1 MNPAMSL
8 PKTDADKPQ
17 LINCHAHIFT
27 GDSVPPWLAKTFIP
41 FPLYYLF
48 PISGIVKL
56 LRWWYSGP
64 YRIKFTTGYK
74 KLQRA
79 LYNTKMLLQRVFI
92 LSLLKFLAGVFLAL
106 NVFYACYNI
115 FNKISPAENN
125 GVKTLLMKL
134 RDFLISYHIIP
145 VKVNYPLLSLYIF
158 ILLLF
163 FQSGRNLIIF
173 ALKYIFKFL
182 KFLPGKQ
189 TGELIKRY
197 ILIGRFSRYKTQSN
211 IYYKLA
217 AQYPKGTGIVVLPM
231 DMEYMGAG
239 KLKSGY
245 MLEHQMNELAELK
258 KKLPRTFFPFVF
270 ADPRRIKEDPNYFK
284 FTSDGNGKVIPDE
297 NCLVKKWIE
306 HDNFAGI
313 KIYPA
318 LGYFP
323 FDKDL
328 LGLFKYAA
336 DRGLPITTHCI
347 RGTIFYRGS
356 KKKEWDT
363 HPIFMQSM
371 GREKSKNDMDEDS
384 SDDDT
389 QTAFCPMLLPETSNV
404 DFSVNFTHPLNYL
417 CLLEEKLL
425 RKIVAKSGDEEIKKL
440 FGYTN
445 DETPMLR
452 NLSHLKLCL
461 GHFGGDDE
469 WARFMESDRDIYS
482 SQLVKR
488 PHRGI
493 DFLCSVNGKERPG
506 KPELIWKYAD
516 WYTIICSMMLQYPNV
531 YADISYILH
540 VPEIMPLLKQTLQ
553 KEILQERVLF
563 GTDFYVVRNHKSDK
577 DMLAEMAGGLTEE
590 EFDLM
595 ARTNPKKFLQGNILS

>member
-1 MNPAMSL
+1 MSL
-8 PKTDADKPQ
+8 PKTDAEKPQ
-17 LINCHAHIFT
+17 IINCHTHIFT
-27 GDSVPPWLAKTFIP
+27 GDSVPPWLAKTFLP
-41 FPLYYLF
+41 FPFYYLF
-48 PISGIVKL
+48 PISGIVKF
-56 LRWWYSGP
+56 LRWWYDGP
-64 YRIKFTTGYK
+64 YRIRFSTGYK
-74 KLQRA
+74 KLQRS
-79 LYNTKMLLQRVFI
+79 LYNIKMILRRVFI
-92 LSLLKFLAGVFLAL
+92 LSLLKFFAGIFLML
-106 NVFYACYNI
+106 NIFYAFYNI
-115 FNKISPAENN
+115 FNAISPADNTQ
-125 GVKTLLMKL
+125 VKTLLMKL
-134 RDFLISYHIIP
+134 RDFLITYHIIP
-145 VKVNYPLLSLYIF
+145 QKINYPLLSLYIF
-158 ILLLF
+158 LLLLF

-173 ALKYIFKFL
+173 ALKYLFKFL

-197 ILIGRFSRYKTQSN
+197 ILIGRFSRYKTQDN

-217 AQYPKGTGIVVLPM
+217 AQYPKDTGIVILPM

-239 KLKSGY
+239 RLKNDY
-245 MLEHQMNELAELK
+245 RLEHQMAELAALK
-258 KKLPRTFFPFVF
+258 KKLPHTFFPFVF
-270 ADPRRIKEDPNYFK
+270 ADPRRLKEDPSYFK
-284 FTSDGNGKVIPDE
+284 FTSDAEGKIIPDE
-297 NCLVKKWIE
+297 NCLVRKWVE
-306 HDNFAGI
+306 KENFNGI

-328 LGLFKYAA
+328 LVLFKYAA

-356 KKKEWDT
+356 KEKEWDT

-371 GREKSKNDMDEDS
+371 GREKSKNDIDEDS
-384 SDDDT
+384 MDEEST
-389 QTAFCPMLLPETSNV
+389 KTSYCPMLLPETNNV

-425 RKIVAKSGDEEIKKL
+425 RQVVAKSGDDAIKEV

-452 NLSHLKLCL
+452 NLSHLKLCF

-469 WARFMESDRDIYS
+469 WHRFMENDRDIYS

-488 PHRGI
+488 PNRGI
-493 DFLCSVNGKERPG
+493 EFLCSNDGKDRPG

-540 VPEIMPLLKQTLQ
+540 QPEIMPLLKQTMK
-553 KEILQERVLF
+553 KEVLRERVLF

-577 DMLAEMAGGLTEE
+577 DMLAEMMAGLSEE

-595 ARTNPKKFLQGNILS
+595 ARTNPHNFLKGNEVT